1 MCATWYLAFVRIG
14 SSSYVAVSSR
24 VDEASEAL
32 KHLRQPSSIVFDYSY
47 VDAGA
52 VLDFIEHEVPSAR
65 LTRVDEHYAT
75 MESFSLDERLKVLA
89 HITSLYEGV
98 FTDRL
103 CDLPRNLR
111 WHFAVVE
118 RRSPPSYEAVCSPVD
133 DVDDEVVSSDAV
145 VFAYSYV
152 DAEAV
157 LDFIENEVPSA
168 RRLDVASATMQ
179 SFSVEERL
187 KVLAHVAG
195 MYEGE
200 LAVHRL
206 SSL

>member
-52 VLDFIEHEVPSAR
+52 VLDFIE
-65 LTRVDEHYAT
+65 
-75 MESFSLDERLKVLA
+75 
-89 HITSLYEGV
+89 
-98 FTDRL
+98 
-103 CDLPRNLR
+103 
-111 WHFAVVE
+111 
-118 RRSPPSYEAVCSPVD
+118 
-133 DVDDEVVSSDAV
+133 
-145 VFAYSYV
+145 
-152 DAEAV
+152 
-157 LDFIENEVPSA
+157 NEVPSA